1 MHVVMKFLMTLQR
14 VESDNATDS
23 CISVYYSGK
32 SAAFLNIVLGN
43 R

>member
-23 CISVYYSGK
+23 CINVYYSGK
-32 SAAFLNIVLGN
+32 SAAFLNIVFGN